1 MAAIYDQMLIFS
13 SSGSYIF
20 YVEATEHIESD
31 FEFREKII
39 KFVLKIIIFPSF
51 IKHFFQNLYTYHSM
65 FRQITPAV
73 TARINFP
80 DYLLD
85 YKDSHYMEFSRN
97 AVCL

>member
-1 MAAIYDQMLIFS
+1 MIDKSKVKKTCVRPVNRTMSYEDRRGYVCICIY
-13 SSGSYIF
+13 
-20 YVEATEHIESD
+20 V
-31 FEFREKII
+31 KC
-39 KFVLKIIIFPSF
+39 
-51 IKHFFQNLYTYHSM
+51 YTYHSM

-97 AVCL
+97 AVRL